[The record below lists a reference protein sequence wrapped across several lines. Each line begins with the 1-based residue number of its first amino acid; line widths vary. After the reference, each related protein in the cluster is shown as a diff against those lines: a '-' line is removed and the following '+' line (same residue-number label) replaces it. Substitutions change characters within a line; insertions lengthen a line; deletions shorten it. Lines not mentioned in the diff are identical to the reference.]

1 MPGSSPRGARPLPLS
16 SSWDFASPPRLIRR
30 HSVPALASQVRDDL
44 PGQGGTEAGHGAELL
59 GLQGGDALDGTEAH
73 QQLGRTRLSD
83 AGHVLQGR
91 PAQPS
96 GPRVAMRRDG
106 VAMDLVPQALEKLQD
121 GVAPDAGGRP
131 AVRAGRPVPPAR
143 PGRSEEAPAS
153 IHRGPSAQTPAGWG
167 LRRSG

>member
-1 MPGSSPRGARPLPLS
+1 MPANDSESDLL
-16 SSWDFASPPRLIRR
+16 
-30 HSVPALASQVRDDL
+30 PALAPQVRDDL
-44 PGQGGTEAGHGAELL
+44 PGQGGAEAGHGTELL

-121 GVAPDAGGRP
+121 GVVEPQTQGIVRP
-131 AVRAGRPVPPAR
+131 SGQ
-143 PGRSEEAPAS
+143 EA
-153 IHRGPSAQTPAGWG
+153 Q
-167 LRRSG
+167 